1 MTTETSLASTMVH
14 LGRVWLAA
22 PNWAQRMHRSH
33 DWLPAL
39 FTRPDPPHVGTTREQ
54 ARRNGGIVIWGNF
67 LLAIKTCIFLLVTQ
81 KIEFSF

>member
-14 LGRVWLAA
+14 LGHVSLAA

-39 FTRPDPPHVGTTREQ
+39 FTRSDPSHVGTAREQ
-54 ARRNGGIVIWGNF
+54 ALQNRVLQLYR
-67 LLAIKTCIFLLVTQ
+67 LVHAGE
-81 KIEFSF
+81 KEREN